1 MTKFFSIVERNFAL
15 WPKKNNGV
23 TEGA

>member
-1 MTKFFSIVERNFAL
+1 MAKFFSIVERNFAL